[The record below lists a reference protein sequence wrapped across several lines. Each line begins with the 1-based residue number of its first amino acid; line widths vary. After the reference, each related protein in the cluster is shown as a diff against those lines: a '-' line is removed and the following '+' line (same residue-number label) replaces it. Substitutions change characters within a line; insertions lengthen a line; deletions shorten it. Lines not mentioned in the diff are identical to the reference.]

1 MIPILPMFL
10 QAAAG
15 GTGAA
20 AGNPWPQ
27 IILQIGLIVMIF
39 YFLMIRPQQKQRK
52 EQENSLF
59 SLKKGDEIVTAGGLV
74 GEILRIKETLKE
86 GMPQKTLEDRITL
99 KSGDSTV
106 VIQRGRVSQVLK
118 TTGSDSPAA

>member
-1 MIPILPMFL
+1 MSPLHPLFA

-15 GTGAA
+15 GAAA

-27 IILQIGLIVMIF
+27 IIIQIGLIVMIF

-59 SLKKGDEIVTAGGLV
+59 SLKKGDEIVTVGGLV
-74 GEILRIKETLKE
+74 GEIIRIKEQQRE
-86 GMPQKTLEDRITL
+86 GIPVKTLEDRITI
-99 KSGDSTV
+99 KTGESTV
-106 VIQRGRVSQVLK
+106 VIHRGRVHQVIK
-118 TTGSDSPAA
+118 SSGSDVSAA

>member
-1 MIPILPMFL
+1 MTVNLPLFL

-59 SLKKGDEIVTAGGLV
+59 SLKKGDEIVTVGGLV
-74 GEILRIKETLKE
+74 GEIVRIKETLKE

-106 VIQRGRVSQVLK
+106 VIHRGRVHQVLK
-118 TTGSDSPAA
+118 TTGSDTAAA

>member
-1 MIPILPMFL
+1 MSPILPMFL

-15 GTGAA
+15 GAGAA

-59 SLKKGDEIVTAGGLV
+59 SLKKGDEIVTVGGLV

-106 VIQRGRVSQVLK
+106 VIQRGRVHQVLK
-118 TTGSDSPAA
+118 TTGSDSAVA